1 MVVFGAIVD
10 ANGLIQVVIEGKSI
24 EEIAKA
30 LTSAMSLFSAGSK
43 AKHEAPKSKAA
54 KGIPSWIVESIED
67 WETKKERSK
76 IVQAIFLMRNNRPL
90 FLDKIKREAKN
101 LGVDL
106 GDWLSHN
113 FKRDMRGDVMEA
125 GREAGK
131 RLYKLSA
138 IGLKKASSLK
148 TGVID
153 K

>member
-1 MVVFGAIVD
+1 MFGAVVD
-10 ANGLIQVVIEGKSI
+10 ANGLVQVIIEGENI

-30 LTSAMSLFSAGSK
+30 LPSAMSLFSASSK
-43 AKHEAPKSKAA
+43 ARREAPKAA
-54 KGIPSWIVESIED
+54 KEIPSWIVESIEN
-67 WETKKERSK
+67 WEKDKERGT
-76 IVQAIFLMRNNRPL
+76 IVQAIFLMRNNKPL
-90 FLDKIKREAKN
+90 FLDQVAKEAKN

-106 GDWLSHN
+106 GDWISHN
-113 FKRDMRGDVMEA
+113 FKRDMRGDVVEA

-148 TGVID
+148 KGLTG